1 MSHFQYL
8 GQRAYDF
15 TGGVPISKETIEHWV
30 KEILQKLS
38 DEPDLDSS
46 YIASGNTI
54 VIGIR
59 FANSVKIVVTN
70 NYTTFDVKKRTDTE
84 VLGYTT
90 FQLWG

>member
-1 MSHFQYL
+1 MPNFQYL

-90 FQLWG
+90 FQL